1 MRIFRPE
8 CKFIPICVSNS
19 FIFEC
24 SISYYF
30 LQTQHM
36 KLHDLCIDIL
46 NHQISQALACGKA
59 LKHSNTKDLILTFG
73 SLHFFV
79 VSGAHLNFVKHYLQK
94 LKTPKY
100 IEMSA
105 LGLFVATCDF
115 SAPITR
121 SYLQHILAPKR
132 HFLFPKELLPLITY
146 VLCFPF
152 FLYSNH
158 IISSGLSFL
167 FSSVI
172 SLSVKSRTINLLIY
186 LIALPVFLSTLGLP
200 HYSSIFLLPF
210 VTAFISLL
218 LPLSFLSLFSN
229 TIEAATIKIWWYL
242 EDSLRFLYSFYN
254 YPLKPISNFHP
265 LTSLNLFLYACVLT
279 LLSYLI
285 GVLWKRS
292 SYSFSSL

>member
-1 MRIFRPE
+1 MRIFRPR

-46 NHQISQALACGKA
+46 NHQIPQALACGKA
-59 LKHSNTKDLILTFG
+59 LKQSNSKDLILTFG

-79 VSGAHLNFVKHYLQK
+79 VSGAHLNFVQHYLQR
-94 LKTPKY
+94 LKTPRC
-100 IEMSA
+100 IEMITLA
-105 LGLFVATCDF
+105 LFVITCDF

-121 SYLQHILAPKR
+121 SYIQHTLKLKR
-132 HFLFPKELLPLITY
+132 HFLFPKELLPLIAYT
-146 VLCFPF
+146 LCFPL
-152 FLYSNH
+152 FLYSGH
-158 IISSGLSFL
+158 TISLGLSFL

-172 SLSVKSRTINLLIY
+172 SLSVNSRTTTLLIY
-186 LIALPVFLSTLGLP
+186 AIALPVFLATLGLP

-218 LPLSFLSLFSN
+218 LPLSFLSLLSN
-229 TIEAATIKIWWYL
+229 SIEITTVKLWWFF
-242 EDSLRFLYSFYN
+242 EDSLKFLYSFYN
-254 YPLKPISNFHP
+254 YPLKPISSFHS
-265 LTSLNLFLYACVLT
+265 LTSLNLFLYGFAVT
-279 LLSYLI
+279 LFSYLI